1 MKKMVVLA
9 SALMAALSVTAC
21 SGGNGGTEEAASNS
35 VENTQEESTQAEI
48 QQITFACPGRSA
60 RYNFVNEDGELDGY
74 EVALMKEVD
83 KRLDDVEIEMI
94 YTGEFSALFP
104 GLESGQYDIVG
115 GGISWKD
122 ERAETYL
129 YSEVPYFHSPTVL
142 GVRQDEENIKTIED
156 LAGKTIAH
164 IAGTAQAMWLE
175 AYNEANPDLAINIDY
190 LDASSIEI
198 MQMVYTGRY
207 DACIHA
213 AADFAIAK
221 QELGVDLKT
230 LEIENA
236 DEIQMP
242 DSYYLYAKGNT
253 QLQQKIDAALAEIR
267 DDGTMSE
274 LCIQYFGEDLVPMPE
289 AES

>member
-1 MKKMVVLA
+1 MKRFVAVALALIMVL
-9 SALMAALSVTAC
+9 SMAACGSSSEDTQGAG
-21 SGGNGGTEEAASNS
+21 SGSE
-35 VENTQEESTQAEI
+35 ENTSGETTEVQHLV
-48 QQITFACPGRSA
+48 FACPGRSA

-74 EVALMKEVD
+74 EVALIKEVD
-83 KRLDDVEIEMI
+83 NRLDDVEIELI

-115 GGISWKD
+115 GGISWKQ
-122 ERAETYL
+122 ERADTYL

-142 GVRQDEENIKTIED
+142 GVRQDEEEIKTIED
-156 LAGKTIAH
+156 LAGKNIAH

-175 AYNEANPDLAINIDY
+175 AYNEANPDKAINIDY

-242 DSYYLYAKGNT
+242 DSYYLYAKDNT
-253 QLQQKIDAALAEIR
+253 ELQQKIDGALAEIR

-274 LCIQYFGEDLVPMPE
+274 LCIQYFGEDLVPT
-289 AES
+289 AE